1 MSKTEDEYSLSAG
14 FETIKNSKNNIIFF
28 GSVGTGK
35 TTLLN
40 KTCGQNFEAKD
51 EAYSVTREV
60 QYAFTLRHNNII
72 LDFPGLNSSVDVVAH
87 LKAQKNA
94 LSIIPI
100 RMICFI
106 VRYTPRYD
114 DIIKSVSQMLMIFRE
129 YHKNICIIVT
139 NSEKSTI
146 KSQSEIEQIFKT
158 KFRIDKFLFTTL
170 HSNGVDICDILDN
183 YKNKMEFIDKINIK
197 SSDLAQNIDPQFDF
211 DVMED
216 REKFLNEFQD
226 SLKIYKSEFL
236 KAQDKDLKRALYFSL
251 RDYKDNLIKRYNQII
266 QNKKADLDSIVT
278 ELIMF
283 NNSIF
288 NDFNEF
294 KRKVEMNLETETKN
308 FKGEFNKYKKCPNCG
323 KIWFLVYGCP
333 NTQCGKRS
341 TIKDKIFGTY
351 KNYLVSFFNGV
362 LNISHREEGNNEIGG
377 EKTAFGLTP
386 EEQEK
391 NKNRG
396 TGGLALINPEGC
408 GARLKW
414 NEMEDVTEFVKSQL
428 KEINENDIAVIEQIA
443 GDPEKLI
450 EEEKYEDAL
459 HSIFKDKTENKEK
472 NEKKKKL
479 VELILEK
486 DPRLK
491 RTVKQL
497 SEIHEYNLI

>member
-226 SLKIYKSEFL
+226 TLKIYKL
-236 KAQDKDLKRALYFSL
+236 
-251 RDYKDNLIKRYNQII
+251 
-266 QNKKADLDSIVT
+266 
-278 ELIMF
+278 
-283 NNSIF
+283 
-288 NDFNEF
+288 
-294 KRKVEMNLETETKN
+294 
-308 FKGEFNKYKKCPNCG
+308 C
-323 KIWFLVYGCP
+323 
-333 NTQCGKRS
+333 
-341 TIKDKIFGTY
+341 
-351 KNYLVSFFNGV
+351 
-362 LNISHREEGNNEIGG
+362 
-377 EKTAFGLTP
+377 
-386 EEQEK
+386 
-391 NKNRG
+391 
-396 TGGLALINPEGC
+396 
-408 GARLKW
+408 
-414 NEMEDVTEFVKSQL
+414 
-428 KEINENDIAVIEQIA
+428 
-443 GDPEKLI
+443 
-450 EEEKYEDAL
+450 
-459 HSIFKDKTENKEK
+459 
-472 NEKKKKL
+472 
-479 VELILEK
+479 
-486 DPRLK
+486 
-491 RTVKQL
+491 
-497 SEIHEYNLI
+497 